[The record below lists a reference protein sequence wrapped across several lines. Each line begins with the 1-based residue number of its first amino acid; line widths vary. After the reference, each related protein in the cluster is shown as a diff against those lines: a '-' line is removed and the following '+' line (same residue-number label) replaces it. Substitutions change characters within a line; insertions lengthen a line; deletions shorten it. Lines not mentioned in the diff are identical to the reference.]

1 LIRKLSENS
10 HKDFKK
16 VELRPLL
23 LELAFNMIMRMVCGK
38 RFYGDESDGTT
49 ADEAKKFR
57 DIMDEIQKFA
67 LGSHLGD
74 FVPLFMLL
82 DFSYRK
88 KLQRVAEKM
97 DALFQGLVDD
107 HRNNKNENK
116 DTMIDHLLSLQES
129 QPDDYS
135 DQIIKGLIMVSHI
148 LLLPAYEL

>member
-1 LIRKLSENS
+1 MRLILKLSENS

-23 LELAFNMIMRMVCGK
+23 SGLAFNTIMRMVCGK
-38 RFYGDESDGTT
+38 RFYGDESDGTN

-57 DIMDEIQKFA
+57 DVMDEIQEFA

-88 KLQRVAEKM
+88 KLKRVGEKM

-107 HRNNKNENK
+107 HR
-116 DTMIDHLLSLQES
+116 
-129 QPDDYS
+129 
-135 DQIIKGLIMVSHI
+135 
-148 LLLPAYEL
+148 